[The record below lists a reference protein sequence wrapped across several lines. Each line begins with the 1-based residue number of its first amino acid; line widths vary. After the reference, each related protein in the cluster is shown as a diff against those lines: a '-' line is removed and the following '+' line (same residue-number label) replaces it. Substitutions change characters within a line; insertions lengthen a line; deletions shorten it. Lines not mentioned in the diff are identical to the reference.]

1 MHGNKL
7 LLEIHESI
15 KLKVALWCSYF
26 LIPLYYS
33 TPHNFTTSKHIS
45 LFEITELPS
54 TFHILINIL
63 LLQHGGHNTD
73 GFDVSSC
80 TGITVQNSVVKNQD
94 DCVAVNQGS
103 DMTFKNLTCIGGH
116 GLSLSVGQSTEDG
129 SPNEVSN
136 IHFLDSRVIDS
147 ANGIHIKTHTDAGT
161 GSVNDVSYQN
171 IILTS
176 K

>member
-1 MHGNKL
+1 MQN
-7 LLEIHESI
+7 
-15 KLKVALWCSYF
+15 
-26 LIPLYYS
+26 
-33 TPHNFTTSKHIS
+33 
-45 LFEITELPS
+45 
-54 TFHILINIL
+54 
-63 LLQHGGHNTD
+63 GGHNTD
-73 GFDVSSC
+73 GFDVSSA

-136 IHFLDSRVIDS
+136 IHFLDSTVSDS

-161 GSVNDVSYQN
+161 GSVNDVTYQN
-171 IILTS
+171 IILSS